1 LKVDDE
7 KLLKRIARFGTVSVD
22 AKKQKRAERFG
33 GKTDKSVIVPGSAAI
48 DEQKRKRAERFGLS

>member
-1 LKVDDE
+1 M
-7 KLLKRIARFGTVSVD
+7 D

-33 GKTDKSVIVPGSAAI
+33 GKTDKSVIVPGSAAV